1 MKTSLLATSV
11 ATALLGL
18 GAIQAAS
25 AQTTTSASA
34 VTAGNYVVEPGHTQV
49 EFKLL
54 HIGFTY
60 YSGVFSNVSGTLVLD
75 PSKPSASKLDV
86 TIPINSVATTSSK
99 LDGEL
104 KSAAWFDADK
114 FATATFVSSAVTR
127 TGKDTAKVAGVLT
140 LHGVSKPETLTVRFI
155 GAGVNP
161 LDKKYTAGFE
171 ATGTIKRS
179 DFGVKTYLPLIG
191 DEVKLTIAGAF
202 EQQG

>member
-75 PSKPSASKLDV
+75 PAKPSASKLDV
-86 TIPINSVATTSSK
+86 TIPINSVATTSTK

-104 KSAAWFDADK
+104 KSATWFDADK

>member
-1 MKTSLLATSV
+1 MKTSLFATSV
-11 ATALLGL
+11 AAGLLGL
-18 GAIQAAS
+18 GAIQAAA
-25 AQTTTSASA
+25 AQTASSASA
-34 VTAGNYVVEPGHTQV
+34 VKAGNYAVEPGHTQV
-49 EFKLL
+49 DFKLL

-75 PSKPSASKLDV
+75 TARPSASKLDV
-86 TIPINSVATTSSK
+86 TIPINSVATTSTK

-104 KSAAWFDADK
+104 KSAEWFDADK
-114 FATATFVSSAVTR
+114 FATATFASNVVTR
-127 TGKDTAKVAGVLT
+127 TGKDTAKVRGILT

-155 GAGVNP
+155 GAGMNP

-179 DFGVKTYLPLIG
+179 DFGVKTYIPLIG

>member
-1 MKTSLLATSV
+1 MKTSLLATTV
-11 ATALLGL
+11 AAALLGL

-75 PSKPSASKLDV
+75 PAKPSASKLDV
-86 TIPINSVATTSSK
+86 TIPINSVATTSTK

-114 FATATFVSSAVTR
+114 FAIATFVSSAVTR

-179 DFGVKTYLPLIG
+179 DFGVKTYLPLID